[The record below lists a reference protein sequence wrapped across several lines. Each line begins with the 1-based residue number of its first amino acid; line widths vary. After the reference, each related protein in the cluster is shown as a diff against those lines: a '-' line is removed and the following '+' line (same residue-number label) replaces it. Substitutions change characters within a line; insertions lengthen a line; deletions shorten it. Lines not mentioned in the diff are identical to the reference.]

1 MTLLSQL
8 ENYILQL
15 EIKVQQLDQINKS
28 QTDHIKKVQVQ
39 LDEMIKKVDLS
50 QA

>member
-15 EIKVQQLDQINKS
+15 EIKVQQLQ
-28 QTDHIKKVQVQ
+28 QQVQ
-39 LDEMIKKVDLS
+39 ALQQLKSKDKKGIESDG
-50 QA
+50 